1 MVVIMNEVTMKADTY
16 EDVKRLV
23 EEIGI
28 LPLSSFIPDHPS
40 LESLTGTEQWHTG
53 LETDPWLW
61 RDRLPGD
68 GLAAYGRF
76 FAKKPL
82 LISSKLFPLIKN
94 LLEDPYTV
102 DERYADG
109 ELSKAAVDVYH
120 AIAGNEGI
128 DVKALRAATDLKS
141 KESKS
146 DFDRA
151 LIDLQSKADI
161 VIAGISERLNANGT
175 KNGWNSTCYMTAS
188 HWMELHGLKSNTLPT
203 PEAKAQLRTI
213 LQEQYTEAA
222 RVYLTKMFK
231 L

>member
-1 MVVIMNEVTMKADTY
+1 MAMNEITIKADTY
-16 EDVKRLV
+16 EDVKRLIK
-23 EEIGI
+23 EIGI
-28 LPLSSFIPDHPS
+28 MPLSSFIPEHPS
-40 LESLTGTEQWHTG
+40 LESLTVHEQWHTG

-82 LISSKLFPLIKN
+82 LISSELFPLIKN
-94 LLEDPYTV
+94 LLDDPYTV
-102 DERYADG
+102 DERYSDG

-141 KESKS
+141 KESKNE
-146 DFDRA
+146 FDRA

-188 HWMELHGLKSNTLPT
+188 HWMELHGIEKNILPT
-203 PEAKAQLRTI
+203 PEAKAQLRTL
-213 LQEQYTEAA
+213 LQEKYSEVAGK
-222 RVYLTKMFK
+222 YLGKIFK